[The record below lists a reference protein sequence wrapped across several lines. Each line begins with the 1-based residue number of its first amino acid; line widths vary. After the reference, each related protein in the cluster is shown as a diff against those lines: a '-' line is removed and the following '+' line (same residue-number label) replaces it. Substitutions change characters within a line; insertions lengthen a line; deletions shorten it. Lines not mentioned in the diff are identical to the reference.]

1 MAVIKVS
8 TFGGEMPSISPRAL
22 PDSAA
27 QENRNLFT
35 SINEFRPIKTD
46 LTVAACSAS
55 TKTLHR
61 FARKSD
67 GTFNSDVTT
76 GWISSTVERS
86 YVKGQIDD
94 ERSERTYFT
103 IDDGSARPRLVDVNG
118 SDRVLGV
125 PRPVQPTV
133 TKNTTEEFTSEEA
146 NTFLYGPAA
155 EAIRLAI
162 ISSTL
167 DPVANEP
174 SSRFSGSTIYGGP
187 YTANSLSFPTG
198 IPSSSHWNLYAAV
211 GGSSTIGLALDI
223 ERLGAY
229 QASAGATIY
238 VPLTALPFTFRLTQ
252 GTLTT
257 AIQAIQFGAE
267 AGPAKV
273 GTQVFG
279 NAVIALIVADI
290 AADLD
295 PDKVAKS
302 QRDIL
307 DATSKEFYS
316 ILTAATFGAVSAR
329 PTAPVKPTVADE
341 INVSTGQRTAAWVT
355 YDAAVTTYNVN
366 LAAYNAA
373 LLTNSDEKNT
383 LNTRIQ
389 ELQARARVATQTM
402 EAALQARWKMLTD
415 DVSAISAYIVNQGGV
430 GKFVGDTTVRK
441 VESRFYIVTFVTD
454 FGEESEPSP
463 VSALIELDQNDSVT
477 VGRPTSS
484 SAEAYT
490 TRSIQKWRIYRSNTG
505 SAATGFQFVDELL
518 VTSATYTDTKTGSQL
533 GENCPS
539 ITWAEPPYRMD
550 GQSDSYPK
558 PVVGTNPYIRGF
570 VGLPNGVMAGFF
582 DNTVAFCEPYVPYAW
597 PVEYQIST
605 EHPIVGLGVFGQ
617 TVFVGTLGNP
627 YFISGASSGSMSSQK
642 LDSVQ
647 ACVAKRSIVAMQG
660 GVFFAS
666 PDGLCLADPNG
677 IRVLTKG
684 MYTREDWQALSP
696 STMFAESHEDVYYLF
711 FNNGTAGCLTFDFA
725 ASKLARVDLSATAVY
740 ANKVDDLLYIAN
752 GTNIQKVYGGSTYRT
767 GKWKSARAP
776 FPMQATLAWVQIFG
790 DQTSENPVTFKLYG
804 DGALVHTVSVTSI
817 SPLRL
822 PAGRWLEFEI
832 QIESAA
838 RVTKVTLAGSTVELQ
853 NL

>member
-35 SINEFRPIKTD
+35 SINEFRPVKTD

-174 SSRFSGSTIYGGP
+174 SSR
-187 YTANSLSFPTG
+187 LSFPTG

-267 AGPAKV
+267 AGPSKV

-279 NAVIALIVADI
+279 NATIALIVADI

-341 INVSTGQRTAAWVT
+341 INVST
-355 YDAAVTTYNVN
+355 N
-366 LAAYNAA
+366 
-373 LLTNSDEKNT
+373 
-383 LNTRIQ
+383 
-389 ELQARARVATQTM
+389 
-402 EAALQARWKMLTD
+402 
-415 DVSAISAYIVNQGGV
+415 
-430 GKFVGDTTVRK
+430 
-441 VESRFYIVTFVTD
+441 
-454 FGEESEPSP
+454 
-463 VSALIELDQNDSVT
+463 
-477 VGRPTSS
+477 
-484 SAEAYT
+484 
-490 TRSIQKWRIYRSNTG
+490 
-505 SAATGFQFVDELL
+505 
-518 VTSATYTDTKTGSQL
+518 
-533 GENCPS
+533 
-539 ITWAEPPYRMD
+539 
-550 GQSDSYPK
+550 
-558 PVVGTNPYIRGF
+558 
-570 VGLPNGVMAGFF
+570 
-582 DNTVAFCEPYVPYAW
+582 
-597 PVEYQIST
+597 
-605 EHPIVGLGVFGQ
+605 
-617 TVFVGTLGNP
+617 
-627 YFISGASSGSMSSQK
+627 
-642 LDSVQ
+642 
-647 ACVAKRSIVAMQG
+647 
-660 GVFFAS
+660 
-666 PDGLCLADPNG
+666 
-677 IRVLTKG
+677 
-684 MYTREDWQALSP
+684 
-696 STMFAESHEDVYYLF
+696 
-711 FNNGTAGCLTFDFA
+711 
-725 ASKLARVDLSATAVY
+725 
-740 ANKVDDLLYIAN
+740 
-752 GTNIQKVYGGSTYRT
+752 
-767 GKWKSARAP
+767 
-776 FPMQATLAWVQIFG
+776 
-790 DQTSENPVTFKLYG
+790 
-804 DGALVHTVSVTSI
+804 
-817 SPLRL
+817 
-822 PAGRWLEFEI
+822 
-832 QIESAA
+832 
-838 RVTKVTLAGSTVELQ
+838 
-853 NL
+853 

>member
-1 MAVIKVS
+1 M
-8 TFGGEMPSISPRAL
+8 
-22 PDSAA
+22 
-27 QENRNLFT
+27 
-35 SINEFRPIKTD
+35 
-46 LTVAACSAS
+46 
-55 TKTLHR
+55 
-61 FARKSD
+61 
-67 GTFNSDVTT
+67 
-76 GWISSTVERS
+76 
-86 YVKGQIDD
+86 
-94 ERSERTYFT
+94 
-103 IDDGSARPRLVDVNG
+103 
-118 SDRVLGV
+118 
-125 PRPVQPTV
+125 
-133 TKNTTEEFTSEEA
+133 
-146 NTFLYGPAA
+146 
-155 EAIRLAI
+155 
-162 ISSTL
+162 
-167 DPVANEP
+167 
-174 SSRFSGSTIYGGP
+174 
-187 YTANSLSFPTG
+187 
-198 IPSSSHWNLYAAV
+198 
-211 GGSSTIGLALDI
+211 
-223 ERLGAY
+223 
-229 QASAGATIY
+229 
-238 VPLTALPFTFRLTQ
+238 
-252 GTLTT
+252 
-257 AIQAIQFGAE
+257 
-267 AGPAKV
+267 
-273 GTQVFG
+273 
-279 NAVIALIVADI
+279 
-290 AADLD
+290 
-295 PDKVAKS
+295 
-302 QRDIL
+302 
-307 DATSKEFYS
+307 
-316 ILTAATFGAVSAR
+316 
-329 PTAPVKPTVADE
+329 
-341 INVSTGQRTAAWVT
+341 
-355 YDAAVTTYNVN
+355 
-366 LAAYNAA
+366 
-373 LLTNSDEKNT
+373 
-383 LNTRIQ
+383 
-389 ELQARARVATQTM
+389 
-402 EAALQARWKMLTD
+402 
-415 DVSAISAYIVNQGGV
+415 
-430 GKFVGDTTVRK
+430 
-441 VESRFYIVTFVTD
+441 ESRFYVVTFVTD

-484 SAEAYT
+484 SAESYT

-725 ASKLARVDLSATAVY
+725 ASKLARVDLTATAVY

-752 GTNIQKVYGGSTYRT
+752 GTSIQKVYGGSAYRT

-790 DQTSENPVTFKLYG
+790 DQTSENAVTFKLYG

-832 QIESAA
+832 QIEGAA

>member
-1 MAVIKVS
+1 MAIIKVD
-8 TFGGEMPSISPRAL
+8 TFGGEMPSISARAL
-22 PDSAA
+22 PESAA

-35 SINEFRPIKTD
+35 SINEFRPVKTD
-46 LTVAACSAS
+46 LTVASCSAS

-61 FARKSD
+61 FARKAD

-103 IDDGSARPRLVDVNG
+103 IDDGSARPRLIDVNG

-125 PRPVQPTV
+125 PRPVQPTT
-133 TKNTTEEFTSEEA
+133 TKNTTEEFTTEEA
-146 NTFLYGPAA
+146 NIFLYGPAA

-162 ISSTL
+162 IASTL

-174 SSRFSGSTIYGGP
+174 NSRFTGTTIYGGP

-211 GGSSTIGLALDI
+211 SNSSTIGLALDL
-223 ERLGAY
+223 EKLGATL
-229 QASAGATIY
+229 SGSTIY

-273 GTQVFG
+273 GTQVFTD
-279 NAVIALIVADI
+279 AAIALIVADI
-290 AADLD
+290 ANELN

-302 QRDIL
+302 QRDAL
-307 DATSKEFYS
+307 DDAAKDFYRLLS
-316 ILTAATFGAVSAR
+316 AATFGALLSR

-341 INVSTGQRTAAWVT
+341 INTSTGQRTAAWVT
-355 YDAAVTTYNVN
+355 YDAAVTTYNVD
-366 LAAYNAA
+366 LAAYNTA
-373 LLTNSDEKNT
+373 LTTNVDDRNT
-383 LNTRIQ
+383 LNVRVQ
-389 ELQARARVATQTM
+389 EIQARARVATQTM
-402 EAALQARWKMLTD
+402 EAALLARWKKLTEN
-415 DVSAISAYIVNQGGV
+415 VTAISAYIVNQGGV
-430 GKFVGDTTVRK
+430 TKFVGETVVRK

-463 VSALIELDQNDSVT
+463 VSALIELDQNDSVAI
-477 VGRPTSS
+477 GRPASS
-484 SAEAYT
+484 SGEAYT
-490 TRSIQKWRIYRSNTG
+490 TRSIVKWRIYRSSTG
-505 SAATGFQFVDELL
+505 STATGFQFVEELL

-533 GENCPS
+533 GENCPTV
-539 ITWAEPPYRMD
+539 TWAEPPYRMD

-627 YFISGASSGSMSSQK
+627 YFISGANSASMSSQK

-647 ACVAKRSIVAMQG
+647 SCASKRSIVSMQG
-660 GVFFAS
+660 GVLYAS

-677 IRVLTKG
+677 IRVVTKG

-696 STMFAESHEDVYYLF
+696 TTMFAEAHEDVYYLF
-711 FNNGTAGCLTFDFA
+711 FNNGTAGCLTFNVA
-725 ASKLARVDLSATAVY
+725 SSKLARLDLAATAAY
-740 ANKVDDLLYIAN
+740 ANKVDDQLYIAN
-752 GTNIQKVYGGSTYRT
+752 GTNIQKVYGGATYRT
-767 GKWKSARAP
+767 GTWKSMKAT
-776 FPMQATLAWVQIFG
+776 FPVQATLAWVQVFG
-790 DQTSENPVTFKLYG
+790 DQTSGNPVTFKLYG
-804 DGALVHTVSVTSI
+804 DGALVHTITIPDVL
-817 SPLRL
+817 PLRL
-822 PAGRWLEFEI
+822 PSGRWLEYEI
-832 QIESAA
+832 QVEATVRI
-838 RVTKVTLAGSTVELQ
+838 TKISLAGNTTELQ
-853 NL
+853 GL